1 MVRTGRVV
9 DFVVSAEARETHR
22 ATGKKLLR
30 ELDRVDHLAVV
41 ADFAAPAAL
50 QLSVKKARVE
60 RSVVDDQRAAV
71 HKREELIDDLGEF
84 RLVREELVRDAV
96 DFDGVRRDFTLRV
109 DVELKAVFRAVREE
123 STVERD
129 AADLDDAV
137 AALSFEACRFG
148 VERDETLRSHED
160 LGGSVAV
167 SAS

>member
-1 MVRTGRVV
+1 M
-9 DFVVSAEARETHR
+9 
-22 ATGKKLLR
+22 
-30 ELDRVDHLAVV
+30 
-41 ADFAAPAAL
+41 
-50 QLSVKKARVE
+50 
-60 RSVVDDQRAAV
+60 DDQRAAV

-123 STVERD
+123 STVKRD

-137 AALSFEACRFG
+137 SSLGFEARRFG
-148 VERDETLRSHED
+148 VERDETLRSHEV
-160 LGGSVAV
+160 LGDSFAV